1 MNDER
6 VIIIFIFVFIG
17 LILIINILKFILN
30 YFSNNRK
37 YREIKEV
44 RTEVNSKVR
53 PYLGSLEKKFEKEDI
68 KDKKFEEYVT
78 EQFKDKF
85 KGKDEKLVEKEI
97 CRCCNGYLNAE
108 CKEDYCLE
116 GSGISCKK

>member
-1 MNDER
+1 MINGQN
-6 VIIIFIFVFIG
+6 IIIAIF
-17 LILIINILKFILN
+17 ILIGIILVINILKFILN
-30 YFSNNRK
+30 FFSNQKR
-37 YREIKEV
+37 YEEIKEV
-44 RTEVNSKVR
+44 RTEVNKKVK

-68 KDKKFEEYVT
+68 KDKKFGEYVT

-85 KGKDEKLVEKEI
+85 KGKNKKLVEKEI
-97 CRCCNGYLNAE
+97 CKCCDGYLNAE